1 MRRLACVD
9 VHTWCAHIDATNISC
24 VHMKTYMRAHV
35 DMVRADADMVRTY
48 RHHKYLVRADAEMV
62 RAHRHH
68 EYLVHAYE
76 DLHARTPGHGA
87 RI

>member
-1 MRRLACVD
+1 M
-9 VHTWCAHIDATNISC
+9 
-24 VHMKTYMRAHV
+24 
-35 DMVRADADMVRTY
+35 
-48 RHHKYLVRADAEMV
+48 RADAEMV

-87 RI
+87 RIRTL